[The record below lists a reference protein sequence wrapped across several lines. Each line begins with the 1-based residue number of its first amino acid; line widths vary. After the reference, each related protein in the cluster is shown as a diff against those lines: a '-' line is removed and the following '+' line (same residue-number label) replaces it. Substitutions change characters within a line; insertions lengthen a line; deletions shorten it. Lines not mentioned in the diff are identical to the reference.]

1 MVTNFEELVAL
12 CDEELQHREYESNY
26 YVRITAQ
33 WNALREWLKSKE
45 ISEFSEAIGKQYCDE
60 IFGTHLMPKRAP
72 AHFREKLRAVRM
84 LISYQRNGDFE
95 FRCPSVEYTFHGEIG
110 LAALRYLDY
119 CRDEL
124 MLAEKTIENKRVY
137 LYNFCRFMNG
147 KGMKYE
153 DLSIE
158 KTECFFSSMNYSL
171 ASRHN
176 AARTIKLFLQFVYD
190 EGTSSKDCSVFI
202 LPDNYKK
209 QRHIRM

>member
-1 MVTNFEELVAL
+1 M
-12 CDEELQHREYESNY
+12 
-26 YVRITAQ
+26 
-33 WNALREWLKSKE
+33 
-45 ISEFSEAIGKQYCDE
+45 
-60 IFGTHLMPKRAP
+60 
-72 AHFREKLRAVRM
+72 
-84 LISYQRNGDFE
+84 ISYQRNGDFE

-158 KTECFFSSMNYSL
+158 ETECFFSSMNYSL

-176 AARTIKLFLQFVYD
+176 AARHHKTFP
-190 EGTSSKDCSVFI
+190 S
-202 LPDNYKK
+202 
-209 QRHIRM
+209 IRL

>member
-110 LAALRYLDY
+110 FASLRYLDY
-119 CRDEL
+119 CRD
-124 MLAEKTIENKRVY
+124 
-137 LYNFCRFMNG
+137 
-147 KGMKYE
+147 
-153 DLSIE
+153 
-158 KTECFFSSMNYSL
+158 
-171 ASRHN
+171 
-176 AARTIKLFLQFVYD
+176 
-190 EGTSSKDCSVFI
+190 
-202 LPDNYKK
+202 
-209 QRHIRM
+209 